1 MKKLLAIIAVLGCV
15 LGLTSYLRIQAQDR
29 NDIIE
34 KATLQDQTGR
44 VVKKLTSHQAQDL
57 QVALTVKLPAG
68 ETMVT
73 LADQDNAKLMTGEIT
88 VDSNQEVTAM
98 VDQKRQLI
106 FKNGQSQDQT
116 VDLVVPMKITP
127 APLSKDLQLKL
138 NVADPDQEYELE
150 KIAVVSKEAETTT
163 EETKETTG
171 EADAK
176 LATETN
182 DDTKKASDKTSDTK
196 TAKKSEK
203 KPTKKSVKPST
214 KKATTSK
221 DSKTTK
227 GTQSNQQTAGKTQSQ
242 KSATTD
248 SEEDA
253 TEAEEDEAVQK
264 RMATKQLT
272 EAPPAVPT
280 DSIRI
285 SRGQV
290 EMEEWSK
297 ELSIGGTLLENTTD
311 VELIKKELTDPNI
324 KIDGY
329 YGSYAPGKF
338 DFFETHYHSS
348 YHRKSAEDGWGGD
361 GEIAYAVAIDNK
373 PTLKATDSIIVYYP
387 NVGFY
392 TEQANV
398 ETPDQPMG
406 AIVEI
411 SKIEYHNE
419 IDGAPKNGRIYMD
432 FSNNFYSG
440 LVYKGIRTF
449 DIDVT
454 FVNKDASKALDF
466 PDGDGDK
473 YLNYFTFGS
482 LNGNDKDQHEWA
494 GTNSGLK
501 GKLADGA
508 FIENHDDIWYEG
520 IGAGVAKGKT
530 GDWGDYLGS
539 VDYELG
545 AVSFPMVG
553 TKQPFMLRSDAGF
566 TWQSFSSGY
575 VMPLEQP
582 DPQKTVHSTGEVKPE
597 NNDLDGVTIDRDE
610 EDTDFLYYTIY
621 QPTYKIPTES
631 IAKPNAITMWDELPA
646 GVTVN
651 KKNIKLF
658 NTTGERIRIRPRD
671 ITIEENGKV
680 TYKLSKAE
688 IEALTFNG
696 DSFAIQMKVK
706 LDSDF
711 VGTLEN
717 DAEIEFNSGEKLLT
731 WKKKTNRVITHYFRG
746 TYQFEKIDSTTKKS
760 LAGAE
765 FIIQDKDDNYLKF
778 DTNGKRTGEVADKN
792 EATVLKGDDNGNFK
806 ITGLKTGTYT
816 LIETKAPDGY
826 TIGEPTKFTI
836 SSDKQ
841 TGPIESKQVEN
852 DPEYSLPITGG
863 HGIIWFIIV
872 GLMLI
877 LSALAI
883 WRTHPRGG

>member
-44 VVKKLTSHQAQDL
+44 VVKKLTSHQVQDL

-98 VDQKRQLI
+98 VAQKRQLI
-106 FKNGQSQDQT
+106 FKNDQSQDQT
-116 VDLVVPMKITP
+116 VDLVVPVKVTP
-127 APLSKDLQLKL
+127 APLSKGLQLKL

-176 LATETN
+176 LATDTN
-182 DDTKKASDKTSDTK
+182 DDTEKTSDKTSDTK
-196 TAKKSEK
+196 TTKKEK
-203 KPTKKSVKPST
+203 KTTKKAVKQST

-221 DSKTTK
+221 DSKTNKDTR
-227 GTQSNQQTAGKTQSQ
+227 SNQQTTGNAQSQ

-253 TEAEEDEAVQK
+253 TEDEAV
-264 RMATKQLT
+264 RARTATKKL
-272 EAPPAVPT
+272 APPNPPAGA
-280 DSIRI
+280 DIKI
-285 SRGQV
+285 SRAQIR
-290 EMEEWSK
+290 MEDWSDK
-297 ELSIGGTLLENTTD
+297 MIIGGTLPGSDGIEEWT
-311 VELIKKELTDPNI
+311 KELDKDDI
-324 KIDGY
+324 ESAGY
-329 YGSYAPGKF
+329 MGIAKTN
-338 DFFETHYHSS
+338 FFEKRYHSS
-348 YHRKSAEDGWGGD
+348 YLQRGG
-361 GEIAYAVAIDNK
+361 GEVAYAVAMVGK
-373 PTLKATDSIIVYYP
+373 PTLKKEDNIVIYYDNVGKYTTEADDENLNQQMGVIVTISNIVYH
-387 NVGFY
+387 
-392 TEQANV
+392 EKIK
-398 ETPDQPMG
+398 G
-406 AIVEI
+406 AAGE
-411 SKIEYHNE
+411 SKAYI
-419 IDGAPKNGRIYMD
+419 D

-440 LVYKGIRTF
+440 LVYNGIESF
-449 DIDVT
+449 DIDMT
-454 FVNKDASKALDF
+454 FTNSDWSRALEFPKAVNN
-466 PDGDGDK
+466 K
-473 YLNYFTFGS
+473 YKNYFTFGS
-482 LNGNDKDQHEWA
+482 LNGSTDNKNEWA
-494 GTNSGLK
+494 GTRSKLK
-501 GKLADGA
+501 GELSPNTKVVYRG
-508 FIENHDDIWYEG
+508 HGWYEG
-520 IGAGVAKGKT
+520 VGIGLPKDHDDYKDA
-530 GDWGDYLGS
+530 DWGDYLGS
-539 VDYELG
+539 ADYERG

-553 TKQPFMLRSDAGF
+553 TTQLFKLRSQFGF
-566 TWQSFSSGY
+566 TWQSFSSGFLL
-575 VMPLEQP
+575 PLEQP
-582 DPQKTVHSTGEVKPE
+582 EPRKTVHSNKEIDPE
-597 NNDLDGVTIDRDE
+597 NNDRDGVTIDRDE
-610 EDTDFLYYTIY
+610 DDRDFLYYTIY
-621 QPTYKIPTES
+621 QPTYNIPNDS
-631 IAKPNAITMWDELPA
+631 IAKPNAITMWDQLPA
-646 GVTVN
+646 GVTVEEA
-651 KKNIKLF
+651 NIKLF
-658 NTTGERIRIRPRD
+658 NTNGKPVEAEPGE
-671 ITIEENGKV
+671 ITIDDGKV
-680 TYKLSKAE
+680 TYKLSKEE
-688 IEALTFNG
+688 IEELIFDGN
-696 DSFAIQMKVK
+696 SFAIQMMVK

-717 DAEIEFNSGEKLLT
+717 DAEIEFDSGEEHLT
-731 WKKKTNRVITHYFRG
+731 WKKKTNKVVTHYFKG
-746 TYQFEKIDSTTKKS
+746 VYQFEKIDSTTKKS

-765 FIIQDKDDNYLKF
+765 FIIQDKEGNYLKF

-826 TIGEPTKFTI
+826 TIGEPTEFTI

-863 HGIIWFIIV
+863 QGIIWFIIV
-872 GLMLI
+872 GLMLT